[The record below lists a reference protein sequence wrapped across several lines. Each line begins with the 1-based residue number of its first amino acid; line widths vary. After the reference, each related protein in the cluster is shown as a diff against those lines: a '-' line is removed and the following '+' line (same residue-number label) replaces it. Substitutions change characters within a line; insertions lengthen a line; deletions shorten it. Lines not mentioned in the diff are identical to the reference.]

1 MKQEKFDRKKV
12 IEEMQALK
20 AKRIAEITELNSQ
33 HGVETD
39 QEQLASDIVIK
50 YLGKMELVNEQGE
63 LVEKNVYMT
72 IEQID
77 GQFQM
82 RYYDE
87 NQNMLG
93 IQRAIDDEIIL
104 SSSLSSASTEEQER
118 IQNELEEKDKEEA
131 KTQEELEQEQAQEEE
146 KEVKQDGP
154 QLTQK
159 QVNSLNGPTVAL
171 SQQVDDITLGNKI
184 GIEGEFIKF
193 VDIDEAKKLVPELE
207 RDELGQKF
215 IPLVIAP
222 NGTANVVP
230 EENLKFS
237 TIKGTHS
244 TEKSITENNDGTRRL
259 DQGIVTF
266 EIPGTHNFITVGFN
280 EQHTTDPYYELKFQT
295 IDRDSNKL
303 GGEELQ
309 QQYVGTI
316 EDPTAHNERRI
327 NTEGQLKYTKELVTE
342 EQAEKFAKA
351 TGMFINGRELDIDNA
366 RKTLERLSVGGKTV
380 NEIIDE
386 AENEQMVPGPSEGPR
401 SHY

>member
-12 IEEMQALK
+12 IAEMKALR

-33 HGVETD
+33 HGIETD
-39 QEQLASDIVIK
+39 QEELSSEIVIK

-104 SSSLSSASTEEQER
+104 TSSLSGASEKEQTR
-118 IQNELEEKDKEEA
+118 IQNELQEKDKEEA
-131 KTQEELEQEQAQEEE
+131 KTQEELEQEQAREERE
-146 KEVKQDGP
+146 AKKEGP

-159 QVNSLNGPTVAL
+159 QVNSLDGPTVAL
-171 SQQVDDITLGNKI
+171 SQQVDDMTLGNKI
-184 GIEGEFIKF
+184 GVEGQFIKF
-193 VDIDEAKKLVPELE
+193 VDIDEAKKLVPDLE

-222 NGTANVVP
+222 DGTANVVP

-244 TEKSITENNDGTRRL
+244 TEKSITENNDGTRNL

-280 EQHTTDPYYELKFQT
+280 EQHTSDPYYELKFQT

-351 TGMFINGRELDIDNA
+351 TGIFINGRELDKENA
-366 RKTLERLSVGGKTV
+366 KLTLERLSVGGKTV
-380 NEIIDE
+380 NEIIAE

-401 SHY
+401 SQY